1 MNIWSTLVDLSMRKH
16 FILKLFWC
24 FWRHIQPLLVN
35 KCWPESSYF
44 FPGWKVW
51 YQGFQMP
58 CQLYSEDSYIKRYDF
73 LKFHFFLK
81 IRQILCYENA
91 FLLWKMLLNMDYENS
106 TIAHGH
112 IWLLIF
118 MNMKYFETMRKSKDI
133 YFYHLTRFWWSLKL
147 ARTQARYNAR
157 EKYSI
162 LICSKSN
169 GK

>member
-81 IRQILCYENA
+81 ITQILCFDNA
-91 FLLWKMLLNMDYENS
+91 FLLWKMLLNTVNPPPKD
-106 TIAHGH
+106 TDVPPGIR
-112 IWLLIF
+112 
-118 MNMKYFETMRKSKDI
+118 TDVKSKFSDENFDCFNF
-133 YFYHLTRFWWSLKL
+133 FYTIFK
-147 ARTQARYNAR
+147 Q
-157 EKYSI
+157 I
-162 LICSKSN
+162 LHQITMFCLQP
-169 GK
+169 